1 MAGAGAE
8 EGGMRIR
15 WRGQGPAA
23 TSSQPDAPR
32 HPVPSMDDAKSA
44 AHHSSRRETHLVV
57 VVGENE
63 GGNGCTESTERGQSL
78 VERRGQPARPI
89 PGFTRMGSVLGGPGM
104 AFFELPSAPLR
115 RQPRAMAQA
124 RCTSVLRLRGRRAPS
139 VLRHASPP
147 RAHASPAV
155 APRERWPHQ
164 ARQRPVPG
172 PGAPR

>member
-32 HPVPSMDDAKSA
+32 HPVPSMDDAKVRRTTPRGGKPISWLWWVKTKEGMGA
-44 AHHSSRRETHLVV
+44 PSPQSGASRSLN
-57 VVGENE
+57 GA
-63 GGNGCTESTERGQSL
+63 GNQPGRYLGSQGWGSFSGRGL
-78 VERRGQPARPI
+78 
-89 PGFTRMGSVLGGPGM
+89 
-104 AFFELPSAPLR
+104 ELPSAPLR

-147 RAHASPAV
+147 RALASPAL